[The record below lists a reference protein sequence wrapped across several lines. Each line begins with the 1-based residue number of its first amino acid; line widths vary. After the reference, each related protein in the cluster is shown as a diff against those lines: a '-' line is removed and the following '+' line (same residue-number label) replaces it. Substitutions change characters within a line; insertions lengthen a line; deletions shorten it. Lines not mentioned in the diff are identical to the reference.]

1 MSLKTIRILSTI
13 AMIIYA
19 VSLALHTAAWVY
31 ELTLNWQMALL
42 NASFYH
48 GLILF
53 ALSLVLMLM
62 VRRLKTD
69 RASKKCVIVL
79 VSVLGGWQ
87 LLSFGLSFLFARLFN
102 VYIDLG
108 SISWYS
114 FSVFS
119 NINSIAN
126 AVLNGPALV
135 LMVLTMG
142 GFCNR
147 AGRLQQEQERPAVP
161 EAAEWIQEDKNNL

>member
-1 MSLKTIRILSTI
+1 M
-13 AMIIYA
+13 
-19 VSLALHTAAWVY
+19 SLALLTAGWVY
-31 ELTLNWQMALL
+31 ELTQSWQMALL
-42 NASFYH
+42 DFSFYH
-48 GLILF
+48 GVILF

-69 RASKKCVIVL
+69 SASKKCVIIL

-87 LLSFGLSFLFARLFN
+87 LLSFGLSFLISYLFN

-108 SISWYS
+108 TISWYS
-114 FSVFS
+114 FSVFN

-126 AVLNGPALV
+126 VVLNGPALV
-135 LMVLTMG
+135 LMVLAMG

-147 AGRLQQEQERPAVP
+147 AGRLQQEQERPAAP